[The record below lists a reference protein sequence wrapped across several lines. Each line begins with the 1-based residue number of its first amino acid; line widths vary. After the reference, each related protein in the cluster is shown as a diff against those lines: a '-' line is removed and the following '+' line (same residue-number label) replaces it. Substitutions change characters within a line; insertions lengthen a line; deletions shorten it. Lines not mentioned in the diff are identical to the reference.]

1 MPEEGMIPIP
11 RKLAE
16 EGVVDILRISDGR
29 VSGTAG
35 GATILYL
42 SPEAA

>member
-1 MPEEGMIPIP
+1 MPEEEMIPIP

-29 VSGTAG
+29 VSGTVG
-35 GATILYL
+35 RMTILYI
-42 SPEAA
+42 PAEAA